1 MILPSSDTRKS
12 INIQLPLFY
21 EVRQLYPNE
30 SEIGKQALDILK
42 NRLGVTLPRE
52 EAAAIALHFVNYRA
66 QAETVPNIDYGA
78 IIEQATDIVEQELH
92 ITVDR
97 DSFNY
102 YRFVTHMHY
111 MMKRTLDDTMIDS
124 QNRELFESMKK
135 EYPDIY
141 SCAVK
146 VAALIDQKLQ
156 STFPKRKFYI

>member
-1 MILPSSDTRKS
+1 MGLLR
-12 INIQLPLFY
+12 
-21 EVRQLYPNE
+21 
-30 SEIGKQALDILK
+30 G
-42 NRLGVTLPRE
+42 
-52 EAAAIALHFVNYRA
+52 
-66 QAETVPNIDYGA
+66 AEY
-78 IIEQATDIVEQELH
+78 

-97 DSFNY
+97 DGFNY

-156 STFPKRKFYI
+156 KHLSEEEILISDPTHQSFVCS